1 MEKSIIL
8 MEIITQKVIPFISTV
23 TVVPEKQITKII
35 EIEEGQN
42 LTTLNKTIS
51 TIAEEYNIEPEKI
64 FIGADKGYDDSFLL
78 SVYFDTIV
86 SKTKNEIENEMKSI
100 IERKSYRIIYDNMI
114 KNGFKRVGFNSKLL
128 KNFND
133 TNVYEMIKNNELNK
147 LVSYYSFWFDN

>member
-1 MEKSIIL
+1 M
-8 MEIITQKVIPFISTV
+8 
-23 TVVPEKQITKII
+23 
-35 EIEEGQN
+35 
-42 LTTLNKTIS
+42 
-51 TIAEEYNIEPEKI
+51 
-64 FIGADKGYDDSFLL
+64 L